1 MNSVTRKNITIT
13 LLNHSI
19 NPKMQ
24 QLSKVTSHHNLC
36 VQVHKELDI
45 CNIKFGQKQGKLD
58 INEVQRVEIMG
69 LKQLQQPFYNTN
81 NFKELK
87 LYSYKLVYTKMKTT
101 YYDVRGI

>member
-1 MNSVTRKNITIT
+1 MYRFIRN
-13 LLNHSI
+13 L
-19 NPKMQ
+19 
-24 QLSKVTSHHNLC
+24 TSAISNC
-36 VQVHKELDI
+36 
-45 CNIKFGQKQGKLD
+45 GQKQGKLD
-58 INEVQRVEIMG
+58 INEVQRIEIMG